1 VYRVAVDYANIDST
15 FFGMISMYFTSGQID
30 EGGVE
35 SERAGGRADDYG
47 QVLGF
52 SAPSLPLYLAPSHHQ
67 HAIASLRTGVA
78 QSVMLFDAG
87 CRGRCLHCEDE
98 ERQEELLPLSKVEEL
113 VLLTVW

>member
-1 VYRVAVDYANIDST
+1 
-15 FFGMISMYFTSGQID
+15 MYFSSGQID

-35 SERAGGRADDYG
+35 SGRAGGRADDYG

-52 SAPSLPLYLAPSHHQ
+52 SAPSLPLYLAPSLHQ
-67 HAIASLRTGVA
+67 HATASLRTGVA

>member
-1 VYRVAVDYANIDST
+1 
-15 FFGMISMYFTSGQID
+15 MYFTSGQID

-67 HAIASLRTGVA
+67 LAAIASLCTGVA

-113 VLLTVW
+113 VLLAVW